1 MAKIINMEAM
11 QKWNE
16 LPKDLQIRI
25 LDNVFCGN
33 CIVTTI
39 VEYDIVLSAEGFVLL
54 KGKCKKC
61 GDNVARVVD

>member
-1 MAKIINMEAM
+1 MAKIINIEAM
-11 QKWNE
+11 QMWNE

-25 LDNVFCGN
+25 LDNVFCIN

-54 KGKCKKC
+54 KGKCEKC
-61 GDNVARVVD
+61 GDAVARLVD